1 VRLGRERSEIG
12 VMIFMFKSKNVNGK
26 KDREYRLIF
35 LFEIIVLKIRTGEL
49 TEKKNRKETET
60 RHGN

>member
-1 VRLGRERSEIG
+1 
-12 VMIFMFKSKNVNGK
+12 
-26 KDREYRLIF
+26 

-60 RHGN
+60 RHGNWMESEKKSYLDGLRYYD